1 MNYKKIAAFGL
12 AAALSAT
19 AVTGCSKK
27 NDVRKIEGANEQ
39 VTNFIGVTEKVYS
52 MKGIT
57 TEIKTDIDSSAKL
70 GEESQSVKGSLNT
83 KSVLD
88 TDGNLAVSV
97 ELDATAGDKTL
108 KGKVAEISYIG
119 NNLYLDLTGAYDVL
133 MGTMGD
139 KASQMLT
146 MLNLTEEDLKG
157 VLCLS
162 IPTGDLKS
170 SDFSLDAIKD
180 ILQPLTDDYA
190 IALSAVDDL
199 TVDGKNYNLNV
210 SADSTET
217 ILKKFADAFEK
228 NGATIIDNTVKY
240 LEDKKIA
247 DKIPSAAN
255 AIVDEV
261 YKAMGDLAGQDMS
274 SAKPDMSKAG
284 ETVKKAIEELK
295 TNKDKYVAD
304 VVKTLK
310 NPEAALTEAESLGG
324 SSVKIDQNVS
334 MDVKITDE
342 DNGFSGTFDAKGLN
356 GSTDSQSVS
365 ASANGTFKV
374 TSGADKISAPSN
386 AKTISEAFAKIY
398 PIITMLSKA
407 FGSGL
412 SL

>member
-39 VTNFIGVTEKVYS
+39 VTNFIGVAEKVYS

-57 TEIKTDIDSSAKL
+57 TEMKTDIDSSAKL

-217 ILKKFADAFEK
+217 ILK
-228 NGATIIDNTVKY
+228 
-240 LEDKKIA
+240 
-247 DKIPSAAN
+247 
-255 AIVDEV
+255 
-261 YKAMGDLAGQDMS
+261 
-274 SAKPDMSKAG
+274 
-284 ETVKKAIEELK
+284 
-295 TNKDKYVAD
+295 
-304 VVKTLK
+304 
-310 NPEAALTEAESLGG
+310 
-324 SSVKIDQNVS
+324 
-334 MDVKITDE
+334 
-342 DNGFSGTFDAKGLN
+342 
-356 GSTDSQSVS
+356 
-365 ASANGTFKV
+365 
-374 TSGADKISAPSN
+374 
-386 AKTISEAFAKIY
+386 
-398 PIITMLSKA
+398 
-407 FGSGL
+407 
-412 SL
+412 